1 MQRCFLHSSGN
12 LKQSKDHLEVRKQI
26 GRKPNVYRHGF
37 HQLNLL
43 AIFRNST
50 STFNLEKLQTQQSG
64 SILTL
69 TSHKT
74 DFSKFTCEL
83 KIEKSIKLFHFTERA
98 LLFIRRSRTQRT
110 SFYWKNKTLNKEMKD
125 QITVIDL
132 LLRQLNVFQY
142 ADRFESGR
150 ESRMPLI
157 TQE

>member
-1 MQRCFLHSSGN
+1 MSTEYLLVPFSSVSFIAV
-12 LKQSKDHLEVRKQI
+12 LQFSMCKS
-26 GRKPNVYRHGF
+26 F

-98 LLFIRRSRTQRT
+98 LLFIRRSRKQRT
-110 SFYWKNKTLNKEMKD
+110 SFYWKNKQNLQYIIMYIPNHK
-125 QITVIDL
+125 VRG
-132 LLRQLNVFQY
+132 LLRKKIGVNIKYEQNYFFY
-142 ADRFESGR
+142 
-150 ESRMPLI
+150 
-157 TQE
+157 